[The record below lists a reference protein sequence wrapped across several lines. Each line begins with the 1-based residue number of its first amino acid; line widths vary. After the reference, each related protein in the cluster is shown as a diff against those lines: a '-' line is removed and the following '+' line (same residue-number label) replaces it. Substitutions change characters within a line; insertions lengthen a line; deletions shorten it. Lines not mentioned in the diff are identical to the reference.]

1 MDSYLLSSTAFL
13 SDLVEE
19 GHRLPNV
26 GFDVL
31 GKFAFVAENLCGVHT
46 SDYEREAFLLIP
58 GLKNSQL
65 GSSNDV
71 YYSTPIAHLNLAHL
85 SLTFLFY
92 HLDSTAFLFFYF
104 HCRCTFRAFFEDE

>member
-1 MDSYLLSSTAFL
+1 MTKAIALMVPKQRPSSERGMSGTLFSSRIWSWRQSHSSSLPMDSYLLSSTAFL

-19 GHRLPNV
+19 GYRLPNV

-71 YYSTPIAHLNLAHL
+71 YY
-85 SLTFLFY
+85 
-92 HLDSTAFLFFYF
+92 
-104 HCRCTFRAFFEDE
+104 